1 MLERIFLQLLN
12 MSFTA
17 SIVIAFVLV
26 ARIILHKAPKVFSYM
41 LWSVVLFR
49 LICPFSF
56 ESIFSL
62 LPTKANP
69 ISQDILYMQTPNI
82 DTGIGITNQSV
93 PVIIPAP
100 VPQAS
105 ANPLQIWIA
114 IFSHIWVLGVA
125 ALLVYSLIALF
136 RLRKQ
141 LLNATLYQNNIFISS
156 RIDTAFVMGI
166 FYPKVYL
173 PSDLNVAERSYILLH
188 EQTHIKR
195 LDHIFKLISFLVL
208 CVHWFNPFAWIAF
221 FLSGRDMEMS
231 CDEAVIRRLG
241 DEVKKDYSASLLT
254 LATGRRI
261 VSGTPLAFGEGDTK
275 GRIKN
280 VLNYRKP
287 RVWAVLIALLAVV
300 FVVFGLTT
308 SPKDMPGKSIGVN
321 ATILKIDKIN
331 QTITV
336 KGNDNNS
343 PIGDNCIVS
352 WKDATLQT
360 VINKEDPIKISID
373 DFAIGDHVVLF
384 LGEIQESYPTRA
396 EATTIQLEPNETSV
410 TAYPVQDLWNARTKY
425 VGDNSAVG
433 KLIGLLPVPMGMQY
447 DHFELQTSS
456 SPYKVELVYSVPTQ
470 SLSEYDSE
478 NSAASNTF
486 RTNALYLLA
495 LIENAD
501 EIQVTL
507 TDGSQE
513 IAFTSDREWADH
525 AVEGE
530 VSDYGKSP
538 EKLQELKS
546 LAWKG
551 VDVSTLQLYHL

>member
-62 LPTKANP
+62 LPTKLNP

-93 PVIIPAP
+93 PVIISTP

-105 ANPLQIWIA
+105 ANPLQIWIS
-114 IFSHIWVLGVA
+114 IFSYIWVLGVA

-156 RIDTAFVMGI
+156 MIDTAFVMGI

-208 CVHWFNPFAWIAF
+208 CVHWFNPFVWIAF
-221 FLSGRDMEMS
+221 FLSGRNMEMS
-231 CDEAVIRRLG
+231 GDEAVIRRLG

-300 FVVFGLTT
+300 IVVFGLTT
-308 SPKDMPGKSIGVN
+308 SPKDMPGKYAGVN

-336 KGNDNNS
+336 KGIDNNS

-360 VINKEDPIKISID
+360 VINKEEPIKISID
-373 DFAIGDHVVLF
+373 DFALGDHVVLF

-410 TAYPVQDLWNARTKY
+410 TAYPIQDLWNARTKY

-470 SLSEYDSE
+470 TLSEYDSE

-513 IAFTSDREWADH
+513 IAFTSGREWADH

-530 VSDYGKSP
+530 VSDYGKSF

-546 LAWKG
+546 KYT
-551 VDVSTLQLYHL
+551 V

>member
-100 VPQAS
+100 LPQAS

-321 ATILKIDKIN
+321 ATILKIDKTN

-546 LAWKG
+546 LAWKVYFIYDSG
-551 VDVSTLQLYHL
+551 SS

>member
-1 MLERIFLQLLN
+1 MLERIFLQLIN

-17 SIVIAFVLV
+17 SVVIAFVLV
-26 ARIILHKAPKVFSYM
+26 ARIVLQKAPKVFSYM

-69 ISQDILYMQTPNI
+69 ISQDILYMQIPKT
-82 DTGIGITNQSV
+82 DTGIDVINHSV
-93 PVIIPAP
+93 NAILPSAT
-100 VPQAS
+100 PQAS
-105 ANPLQIWIA
+105 TNPLQIWIT
-114 IFSHIWVLGVA
+114 IFSHIWLLGVA
-125 ALLVYSLIALF
+125 ALLVYSLIALL
-136 RLRKQ
+136 RLKKE
-141 LLNATLYQNNIFISS
+141 LLNATPYENNILISS

-166 FYPKVYL
+166 FYPKIYL
-173 PSDLNVAERSYILLH
+173 PSNLNAAERSYILLH
-188 EQTHIKR
+188 EQTHVKR

-221 FLSGRDMEMS
+221 FLSGKDMEMS

-261 VSGTPLAFGEGDTK
+261 VSGTTLAFGEGDTK

-280 VLNYRKP
+280 VLNYKKP
-287 RVWAVLIALLAVV
+287 RVWAVLIALTAVI
-300 FVVFGLTT
+300 FVVIGLTT
-308 SPKDMPGKSIGVN
+308 SPKVMSGKSANVN

-336 KGNDNNS
+336 KGLDNNS

-352 WKDATLQT
+352 WKDATLLT
-360 VINKEDPIKISID
+360 VVNEEEPIKISID
-373 DFAIGDHVVLF
+373 DFSIGDHVVLF
-384 LGEIQESYPTRA
+384 LDEILESYPTRA
-396 EATTIQLEPNETSV
+396 EATTIQLEPKETETSA
-410 TAYPVQDLWNARTKY
+410 TAYPIQDLWSARTKY

-433 KLIGLLPVPMGMQY
+433 KLIGLLPVPMGIQY

-456 SPYKVELVYSVPTQ
+456 SPYKVELVYSVPAQ
-470 SLSEYDSE
+470 SLSEYTSE

-486 RTNALYLLA
+486 RTNALFLLA

-501 EIQVTL
+501 EIQFTL
-507 TDGSQE
+507 TDGNQE
-513 IAFTSDREWADH
+513 IALTNGREWADR
-525 AVEGE
+525 AVG
-530 VSDYGKSP
+530 GKVGDNGRSL
-538 EKLQELKS
+538 EKLKELRYA
-546 LAWKG
+546 AWG
-551 VDVSTLQLYHL
+551 DG

>member
-1 MLERIFLQLLN
+1 
-12 MSFTA
+12 
-17 SIVIAFVLV
+17 
-26 ARIILHKAPKVFSYM
+26 
-41 LWSVVLFR
+41 
-49 LICPFSF
+49 
-56 ESIFSL
+56 
-62 LPTKANP
+62 
-69 ISQDILYMQTPNI
+69 
-82 DTGIGITNQSV
+82 
-93 PVIIPAP
+93 
-100 VPQAS
+100 
-105 ANPLQIWIA
+105 
-114 IFSHIWVLGVA
+114 
-125 ALLVYSLIALF
+125 
-136 RLRKQ
+136 
-141 LLNATLYQNNIFISS
+141 
-156 RIDTAFVMGI
+156 MGI
-166 FYPKVYL
+166 FYPKIYL
-173 PSDLNVAERSYILLH
+173 PSNLNAAERSYILLH

-195 LDHIFKLISFLVL
+195 LDHIFKIISFLVL

-221 FLSGRDMEMS
+221 FLSGKDMEMS

-280 VLNYRKP
+280 VLNYKKP
-287 RVWAVLIALLAVV
+287 RVWAVLIALPAVV
-300 FVVFGLTT
+300 FVVIGLIT
-308 SPKDMPGKSIGVN
+308 SPKVMSGKSANVN
-321 ATILKIDKIN
+321 ATILKIDKID

-336 KGNDNNS
+336 KGLDNNS

-352 WKDATLQT
+352 WKDATLLT
-360 VINKEDPIKISID
+360 VINEEEPIKISID
-373 DFAIGDHVVLF
+373 DFSIGDHVVLF
-384 LGEIQESYPTRA
+384 LDEILESYPTRA
-396 EATTIQLEPNETSV
+396 EATTIQLEPKETETSA
-410 TAYPVQDLWNARTKY
+410 TAYPIQDLWSARTKY

-447 DHFELQTSS
+447 DHFELQTST

-486 RTNALYLLA
+486 RRNALFLLA

-513 IAFTSDREWADH
+513 IALTNGREWADR
-525 AVEGE
+525 AVGGK
-530 VSDYGKSP
+530 VGDYGKSP

-546 LAWKG
+546 AALKG
-551 VDVSTLQLYHL
+551 VAVSTLTNYSLGLSAE

>member
-1 MLERIFLQLLN
+1 
-12 MSFTA
+12 
-17 SIVIAFVLV
+17 
-26 ARIILHKAPKVFSYM
+26 
-41 LWSVVLFR
+41 
-49 LICPFSF
+49 
-56 ESIFSL
+56 
-62 LPTKANP
+62 
-69 ISQDILYMQTPNI
+69 
-82 DTGIGITNQSV
+82 
-93 PVIIPAP
+93 
-100 VPQAS
+100 
-105 ANPLQIWIA
+105 
-114 IFSHIWVLGVA
+114 
-125 ALLVYSLIALF
+125 
-136 RLRKQ
+136 
-141 LLNATLYQNNIFISS
+141 
-156 RIDTAFVMGI
+156 
-166 FYPKVYL
+166 
-173 PSDLNVAERSYILLH
+173 
-188 EQTHIKR
+188 
-195 LDHIFKLISFLVL
+195 
-208 CVHWFNPFAWIAF
+208 
-221 FLSGRDMEMS
+221 
-231 CDEAVIRRLG
+231 
-241 DEVKKDYSASLLT
+241 
-254 LATGRRI
+254 
-261 VSGTPLAFGEGDTK
+261 
-275 GRIKN
+275 
-280 VLNYRKP
+280 
-287 RVWAVLIALLAVV
+287 
-300 FVVFGLTT
+300 
-308 SPKDMPGKSIGVN
+308 MPGKSIGVN

>member
-93 PVIIPAP
+93 PVIISAP

-105 ANPLQIWIA
+105 ANPLQILIS
-114 IFSHIWVLGVA
+114 IFSYIWVLGVA

-208 CVHWFNPFAWIAF
+208 CVHWFNPFVWIAF

-300 FVVFGLTT
+300 IVVFGLTT
-308 SPKDMPGKSIGVN
+308 SPKDMPGKYAGVN

-336 KGNDNNS
+336 KGIDNNS

-360 VINKEDPIKISID
+360 VINKEEPIKISID
-373 DFAIGDHVVLF
+373 DFALGDLVVLF

-410 TAYPVQDLWNARTKY
+410 TAYPIQDLWNARTKY

-456 SPYKVELVYSVPTQ
+456 LPYKVELVYSVPTQ
-470 SLSEYDSE
+470 TLSEYDSE

-513 IAFTSDREWADH
+513 IAFTSGREWADH

-530 VSDYGKSP
+530 VSDYGKSF

-546 LAWKG
+546 KYT
-551 VDVSTLQLYHL
+551 V

>member
-62 LPTKANP
+62 LPTKLNP

-93 PVIIPAP
+93 PVIISTP

-105 ANPLQIWIA
+105 ANPLQIWIS
-114 IFSHIWVLGVA
+114 IFSYIWVLGVA
-125 ALLVYSLIALF
+125 TLLVYSLIALF

-156 RIDTAFVMGI
+156 MIDTAFVMGI

-208 CVHWFNPFAWIAF
+208 CVHWFNPFVWIAF

-300 FVVFGLTT
+300 IVVFGLTT
-308 SPKDMPGKSIGVN
+308 SPKDMPGKYAGVN

-336 KGNDNNS
+336 KGIDNNS

-360 VINKEDPIKISID
+360 VINKEEPIKISID
-373 DFAIGDHVVLF
+373 DFALGDHVVLF

-410 TAYPVQDLWNARTKY
+410 TAYPIQDLWNARTKY

-456 SPYKVELVYSVPTQ
+456 SPYKVELVYTVPTQ
-470 SLSEYDSE
+470 TLSEYDSE

-495 LIENAD
+495 LIENVD
-501 EIQVTL
+501 EIQITL

-513 IAFTSDREWADH
+513 IAFTSGREWADH

-530 VSDYGKSP
+530 VSDYGKSF

-546 LAWKG
+546 KYT
-551 VDVSTLQLYHL
+551 V